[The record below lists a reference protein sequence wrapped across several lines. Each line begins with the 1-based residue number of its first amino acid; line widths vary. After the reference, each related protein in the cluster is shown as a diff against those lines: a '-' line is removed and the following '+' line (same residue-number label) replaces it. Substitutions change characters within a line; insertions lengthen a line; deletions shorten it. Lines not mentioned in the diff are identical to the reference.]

1 MRPCIEKA
9 FFNGLCR
16 RQKIL
21 SARSRCFAGFA
32 FKIHAIKKS
41 ACMEALFFP
50 PICSRSPKEASC
62 RRHALPFTDAAPAA
76 PRPDRSGRF
85 PYVMTLRRFPTA
97 PSGSLF
103 PSALFFTACVFQ
115 SALSRPAPGTQRVS
129 PMP

>member
-16 RQKIL
+16 RQKDL

-62 RRHALPFTDAAPAA
+62 RRHARCRSRMRRLPCP
-76 PRPDRSGRF
+76 
-85 PYVMTLRRFPTA
+85 VLTA
-97 PSGSLF
+97 RDVSLM
-103 PSALFFTACVFQ
+103 S
-115 SALSRPAPGTQRVS
+115 
-129 PMP
+129 